1 MEPEEFQRMRGT
13 AFDRGRSG
21 PAGLN
26 AAHVDALNDP
36 AVRKQ
41 LENLGLQM
49 PPKDKLT
56 PDALDLLYWDSD
68 SVSLPGQC
76 TAGTRATPALKTR
89 SRSPVRPP
97 NAVNGSTSQR

>member
-1 MEPEEFQRMRGT
+1 MEPGALI
-13 AFDRGRSG
+13 AFDGGRSG

-26 AAHVDALNDP
+26 AVAVSALNDP

-56 PDALDLLYWDSD
+56 PKHSAL
-68 SVSLPGQC
+68 G
-76 TAGTRATPALKTR
+76 GRLKLQ
-89 SRSPVRPP
+89 
-97 NAVNGSTSQR
+97 NGGDDQGHKRRVG